1 MCIRDSVCTST
12 EEVIRAI
19 EESGESFDSSEVDQ
33 FRDCFM
39 GACDGHATDRII
51 EFALGREILEK
62 SLKG

>member
-1 MCIRDSVCTST
+1 MVQ
-12 EEVIRAI
+12 AI
-19 EESGESFDSSEVDQ
+19 AESAESFDSSEVDK
-33 FRDCFM
+33 FRDRFM

>member
-1 MCIRDSVCTST
+1 MVQ
-12 EEVIRAI
+12 AI
-19 EESGESFDSSEVDQ
+19 AESAESFDSAEGDK
-33 FRDCFM
+33 FRDRFM